1 MKIRLR
7 SLLEKRDYFTIFA
20 LGMCGLLIEISYTRI
35 VSYKLFYYYTY
46 LVIGLALLG
55 LGCGG
60 VLLTISSRLRQLSK
74 NIILEKSGFLAA
86 ITLICGYFIVAKIP
100 INTTK
105 IWDYGTLDSF
115 RNVCS
120 LVILCLSL
128 FIPFV
133 AIGLAISSLLSSR
146 PERINRLYATDLVG
160 AALACIIAIPLQISL
175 GPPLTIILTAMILS
189 LISFFYQSS
198 EVLTKISKISI
209 LVITLLAVTIPNFIP
224 EIKTENIKS
233 TAEIE
238 FEHSEW
244 GPVFRID
251 VQKELFDRHL
261 IYHDALLGSNI
272 IKFDGNFSKLSHLE
286 NDPRSIPFRTFE
298 PSPENALII
307 GSAGGHEILSSLFF
321 QTKSIE
327 AVELNPVTTSLL
339 KEKYYSYSGG
349 LINQPGVK
357 LTTGD
362 GRTHLTRSNKI
373 YDLIWF
379 VAPDSYAANNSASS
393 GAFVLSESYLYTVEM
408 LDEAFEHLTEEGVIV
423 AQFGEYDFDQRP
435 NRTARYVSTA
445 YESLTGLNV
454 ENPSEHIVVATSLD
468 YPASLSTILIK
479 KKPFSAVELKRL
491 SKHVESIEGTKIRYM
506 PNQKGLNKTIE
517 LVASSP
523 YGQLKDA
530 LDNYPYNLSPVHD
543 NAPFFWHFQ
552 NFSDVLNEILEPVD
566 PARDPEVAVGERVL
580 ILLLIISV
588 LLAATFLL
596 LPFYLIRKDWS
607 ELPNKKASFS
617 YFAALGI
624 GFMLL
629 EITMIQK
636 LVLLLGY
643 PTYSLAVTLA
653 SLLIFTGIGSA
664 SSSFISNKPKLR
676 LWLLIILSTTTASY
690 LIGLTPLTNLLIQFP
705 LWFRF
710 FSAFIILAPLGLC
723 LGVFMPLGLGSIAR
737 ISNSPTIYISWAW
750 AINGFFSVIGSVLTT
765 ILAMTYGFGFT
776 QSLGLT
782 FYLIA
787 ILIFPHLSKPV
798 TRQEL
803 L

>member
-7 SLLEKRDYFTIFA
+7 CLLGKRDYFVIFA

-60 VLLTISSRLRQLSK
+60 ILLTVSSRLRRLSK
-74 NIILEKSGFLAA
+74 NIILEKSGFIAA
-86 ITLICGYFIVAKIP
+86 ITLICGYFVVAKIP

-105 IWDYGTLDSF
+105 IWDYGTIDSLK
-115 RNVCS
+115 NVCS
-120 LVILCLSL
+120 LIVICLSL
-128 FIPFV
+128 FVPFV

-160 AALACIIAIPLQISL
+160 ASLACIIAIPLQVAL
-175 GPPLTIILTAMILS
+175 GPPLTIILTATLLS
-189 LISFFYQSS
+189 LISFFYRSS
-198 EVLTKISKISI
+198 GVITQISKISI
-209 LVITLLAVTIPNFIP
+209 LIITLLAVIIPNFMP
-224 EIKTENIKS
+224 EIKTESIKS

-261 IYHDALLGSNI
+261 VYHDALLGSNI
-272 IKFDGNFSKLSHLE
+272 IKFDGNLSKLSHLE
-286 NDPRSIPFRTFE
+286 NDPRSIPFRTLE
-298 PSPENALII
+298 KPPKNTLII
-307 GSAGGHEILSSLFF
+307 GSAGGHEILTSLFF
-321 QTKSIE
+321 QAESIE

-339 KEKYYSYSGG
+339 KGKYAPYSGN
-349 LINQPGVK
+349 LIYQPEVS

-362 GRTHLTRSNKI
+362 GRTYLTRSNNN

-408 LDEAFEHLTEEGVIV
+408 LNEAFNHLTEKGIIV
-423 AQFGEYDFDQRP
+423 AQFGEYDFDKKP

-445 YESLTGLNV
+445 YESLNSINV
-454 ENPSEHIVVATSLD
+454 KNPNEHMVVTTSLD
-468 YPASLSTILIK
+468 YPASLSTVLIK
-479 KKPFSAVELKRL
+479 KKPFETVELKRL
-491 SKHVESIEGTKIRYM
+491 SEHTKSVKGTKIRYM
-506 PNQKGLNKTIE
+506 PNQKGLNNTIE

-523 YGQLKDA
+523 YDQVKDT
-530 LDNYPYNLSPVHD
+530 LDDYPYNLSPVHD

-552 NFSDVLNEILEPVD
+552 NFGDVLNEIFEPVD
-566 PARDPEVAVGERVL
+566 PGRDPEVAVGERVL
-580 ILLLIISV
+580 ILLLIISIV
-588 LLAATFLL
+588 LAAIFLL
-596 LPFYLIRKDWS
+596 LPFCLVRKNWS

-643 PTYSLAVTLA
+643 PTYSLTITLA

-664 SSSFISNKPKLR
+664 SSSFISGSPKLR
-676 LWLLIILSTTTASY
+676 LWLLVILSIITASY

-723 LGVFMPLGLGSIAR
+723 LGIFMPLGLKSVAR
-737 ISNSPTIYISWAW
+737 ISDFPTIYISWAW
-750 AINGFFSVIGSVLTT
+750 AVNGFFSVIGSVLTT

-782 FYLIA
+782 FYLVA
-787 ILIFPHLSKPV
+787 ILIFPHLSKP
-798 TRQEL
+798 TTHQEIS
-803 L
+803 

>member
-1 MKIRLR
+1 MKIWLR
-7 SLLEKRDYFTIFA
+7 SLLEKRDYFVILL

-35 VSYKLFYYYTY
+35 ISYKLFYYYTY

-60 VLLTISSRLRQLSK
+60 VILTVSSRLRQMSK
-74 NIILEKSGFLAA
+74 NLILEKSGFLAA
-86 ITLICGYFIVAKIP
+86 ISLICGYFIVAKIP

-105 IWDYGTLDSF
+105 IWDYGTFDSF
-115 RNVCS
+115 KNVFS
-120 LVILCLSL
+120 LIILCLSL

-133 AIGLAISSLLSSR
+133 AIGLAISSLLSSK
-146 PERINRLYATDLVG
+146 PKRINRLYAADLVG
-160 AALACIIAIPLQISL
+160 ASLACIIAIPLQIYL
-175 GPPLTIILTAMILS
+175 GPPLTIITTATILS
-189 LISFFYQSS
+189 LISFFYRSPRI
-198 EVLTKISKISI
+198 LTLISKISI
-209 LVITLLAVTIPNFIP
+209 LIIALLAVAIPNFIP
-224 EIKTENIKS
+224 EIKTESIKS
-233 TAEIE
+233 TSEIE

-286 NDPRSIPFRTFE
+286 NDPRSIPFRTLE
-298 PSPENALII
+298 NPPKNALII
-307 GSAGGHEILSSLFF
+307 GSAGGHEILASLFF
-321 QTKSIE
+321 KAESID
-327 AVELNPVTTSLL
+327 AVELNPITTSLL
-339 KEKYYSYSGG
+339 KDKYSSYSGD

-362 GRTHLTRSNKI
+362 GRTYLTRSNKS
-373 YDLIWF
+373 YDLVWF

-408 LDEAFEHLTEEGVIV
+408 LDEALKHLTEEGVIV
-423 AQFGEYDFDQRP
+423 AQFGEYDFDKKP

-445 YESLTGLNV
+445 YESLTGLDV
-454 ENPSEHIVVATSLD
+454 KNPSEHIVVATSSD
-468 YPASLSTILIK
+468 YPASLSTVLIK
-479 KKPFSAVELKRL
+479 KKPFSTIELKRL
-491 SKHVESIEGTKIRYM
+491 SEHTESIEGTKIRYT
-506 PNQKGLNKTIE
+506 PNQKGLNDTIQ
-517 LVASSP
+517 LVATSP
-523 YGQLKDA
+523 YSQVKDS
-530 LDNYPYNLSPVHD
+530 LDNYPYNLSPVRD

-552 NFSDVLNEILEPVD
+552 NFSNVLNEFLEPVD

-580 ILLLIISV
+580 ILLLIISI
-588 LLAATFLL
+588 LLAAIFLL
-596 LPFYLIRKDWS
+596 LPFNLIRKNWS
-607 ELPNKKASFS
+607 ELPNKKASFI
-617 YFAALGI
+617 YFAALGV

-643 PTYSLAVTLA
+643 PTYSLTVTLA

-664 SSSFISNKPKLR
+664 CSSSLGNYPKLR
-676 LWLLIILSTTTASY
+676 LWLLLILSATTISY

-710 FSAFIILAPLGLC
+710 FSSFIILAPLGLC
-723 LGVFMPLGLGSIAR
+723 LGVFMPLGLQSIAR

-776 QSLGLT
+776 QSLGLA
-782 FYLIA
+782 FYLTA
-787 ILIFPHLSKPV
+787 ILMLPHLSKPEI
-798 TRQEL
+798 RPKL